1 MNKVAIIAVAL
12 VKKSLA
18 DLENMKL
25 SWETPIPRAPPSDFC
40 NKINIIYGGSVNVNN
55 IKELNVVQNINGF
68 LIGGASQSGKK
79 FIDIIKN
86 CYM

>member
-1 MNKVAIIAVAL
+1 MRICHLISSIDKGGAETHLYSL
-12 VKKSLA
+12 VKKQ
-18 DLENMKL
+18 
-25 SWETPIPRAPPSDFC
+25 IQ
-40 NKINIIYGGSVNVNN
+40 NKNSIIIIYGGSVNPKNVNKLSS
-55 IKELNVVQNINGF
+55 IKGIDGF

>member
-1 MNKVAIIAVAL
+1 MKKKYLITGGLGFLGRAITKNLIEQNNSVIIVDNQFRHKN
-12 VKKSLA
+12 VKK
-18 DLENMKL
+18 
-25 SWETPIPRAPPSDFC
+25 
-40 NKINIIYGGSVNVNN
+40 
-55 IKELNVVQNINGF
+55 LNSIQDINGF